1 MINNLL
7 CHKSKLLRLIS
18 FVFILISGSISYA
31 EDIKIGV
38 PTSLSGPWA
47 DLGNQVK
54 RAVTFAVNEIN
65 EKGGVIGRK
74 LVVDFQ
80 DSEGKP
86 DIARKQAEKLALS
99 GSKILLGLIASGEG
113 LAIAPMVERW
123 DALYIS
129 TINKTDKLTGDTCQA
144 RVFRVNRPDAADA
157 AAVRPWLAS
166 RKEDKWAIM
175 ANDIA
180 WGRNS
185 GTSFT
190 KATVDLGKKIV
201 SENYAPAGANDFAPY
216 IQKIKDSG
224 ANGLWVALAGRDALN
239 FAQQAKQFGLI
250 PTVTTAG
257 VSFVTD
263 NTVDTLGEISRGI
276 YGIVNYSSS
285 LDGAENKTFVDA
297 WRKTYPGTEPTNF
310 EGETYIGMQV
320 LIQAIN
326 IAKSDKPVDIAK
338 ALSGATFNTILGKQ
352 TMRKEDHQL
361 EAPNYFGIVT
371 DKGGKLRPIIQTV
384 IPSSEALP
392 APDPACKIPA

>member
-1 MINNLL
+1 M
-7 CHKSKLLRLIS
+7 KSRFSFNRSSLLRATGAGVLALS
-18 FVFILISGSISYA
+18 AFCA
-31 EDIKIGV
+31 AAQDIKVGV

-54 RAVTFAVNEIN
+54 RAVTFATNEVNAQ
-65 EKGGVIGRK
+65 GGVLGRK

-86 DIARKQAEKLALS
+86 DVARRQAEKLALS
-99 GSKILLGLIASGEG
+99 GSRLLLGLIASGEG

-157 AAVRPWLAS
+157 TAVRPWLAS

-185 GTSFT
+185 GASFT
-190 KATVDLGKKIV
+190 KATLDLGKKLV
-201 SENYAPAGANDFAPY
+201 SDNYAPAGANDFAPY

-224 ANGLWVALAGRDALN
+224 AEGVWVALAGRDALN
-239 FAQQAKQFGLI
+239 FAQQAKQFGLLSR
-250 PTVTTAG
+250 VTTAG

-263 NTVDTLGEISRGI
+263 NTVDTLGETARGI
-276 YGIVNYSSS
+276 FGIVNYSST
-285 LDGAENKTFVDA
+285 LEGAENKVFVDA
-297 WRKTYPGTEPTNF
+297 WRKAYPGTEPTNF

-320 LIQAIN
+320 LIQAIRA
-326 IAKSDKPVDIAK
+326 AKSDKPADVAK
-338 ALSGATFNTILGKQ
+338 AMRGMTFSTIMGKQ
-352 TMRKEDHQL
+352 TMRKEDNQL
-361 EAPNYFGIVT
+361 EAPNFFGVVT
-371 DKGGKLRPIIQTV
+371 DRGGKLRPVIQTAV
-384 IPSSEALP
+384 PAAQALP
-392 APDPACKIPA
+392 APDPACKLPA

>member
-166 RKEDKWAIM
+166 S
-175 ANDIA
+175 A
-180 WGRNS
+180 W
-185 GTSFT
+185 
-190 KATVDLGKKIV
+190 
-201 SENYAPAGANDFAPY
+201 
-216 IQKIKDSG
+216 
-224 ANGLWVALAGRDALN
+224 
-239 FAQQAKQFGLI
+239 
-250 PTVTTAG
+250 
-257 VSFVTD
+257 
-263 NTVDTLGEISRGI
+263 
-276 YGIVNYSSS
+276 SS
-285 LDGAENKTFVDA
+285 T
-297 WRKTYPGTEPTNF
+297 
-310 EGETYIGMQV
+310 
-320 LIQAIN
+320 
-326 IAKSDKPVDIAK
+326 
-338 ALSGATFNTILGKQ
+338 
-352 TMRKEDHQL
+352 
-361 EAPNYFGIVT
+361 
-371 DKGGKLRPIIQTV
+371 
-384 IPSSEALP
+384 
-392 APDPACKIPA
+392 

>member
-1 MINNLL
+1 M
-7 CHKSKLLRLIS
+7 KSRFSVGKFSWVRIAGAG
-18 FVFILISGSISYA
+18 ILALSALGA
-31 EDIKIGV
+31 AAQDIKVGV

-54 RAVTFAVNEIN
+54 RAVTFATNEVNAQ
-65 EKGGVIGRK
+65 GGVLGRK
-74 LVVDFQ
+74 IVVDFQ

-86 DIARKQAEKLALS
+86 DVARKQAEKLALS
-99 GSKILLGLIASGEG
+99 GSKLLLGLIASGEG

-157 AAVRPWLAS
+157 TAVRPWLAS

-185 GTSFT
+185 GASFT
-190 KATVDLGKKIV
+190 KATLDLGKKLV
-201 SENYAPAGANDFAPY
+201 SDNYAPAGANDFAPY

-224 ANGLWVALAGRDALN
+224 AEGVWVALAGRDALN
-239 FAQQAKQFGLI
+239 FAQQAKQFGLLAR
-250 PTVTTAG
+250 VTTAG

-263 NTVDTLGEISRGI
+263 NTVDTLGETARGI
-276 YGIVNYSSS
+276 FGIVNYSST
-285 LDGAENKTFVDA
+285 LEGAENKVFVEA
-297 WRKTYPGTEPTNF
+297 WRKAYPGTEPTNF

-320 LIQAIN
+320 LIQAIRA
-326 IAKSDKPVDIAK
+326 AKSDKPADVAK
-338 ALSGATFNTILGKQ
+338 AMRGTTFSTILGKQ
-352 TMRKEDHQL
+352 TMRKEDNQL
-361 EAPNYFGIVT
+361 EAPNFFGVVT
-371 DKGGKLRPIIQTV
+371 DRGGKLRPVIQTAV
-384 IPSSEALP
+384 PAAQALP
-392 APDPACKIPA
+392 APDPACKLPA